1 MKDIVRQV
9 VNVLATIAV
18 IVVNALANSLPINGQ
33 TTGEISD
40 RFDVYFVPAG
50 YVFAIWGLIY
60 LALIAFSIYQALP
73 AQRANPRLRRVGYL
87 YALSCVAN
95 IAWLFLWHYEQF
107 WWTLV
112 AMFALLL
119 LLIAIY
125 LRLRTGRARVPV
137 GETWL
142 VRVPFSIYLGWIT
155 VATVANVTST
165 LDWAGWD
172 GWGIGEP
179 EWAVIMLAVAAVIG
193 VAMSLDRG
201 DVAYVGVLSWAFIGI
216 AVKQS
221 DTQLVA
227 VTAAILALVVPLTLV
242 IGVPRVRN
250 RMHDTLPAR
259 PAAKTR
265 ERW

>member
-18 IVVNALANSLPINGQ
+18 IVVNTLANALPINGQ

-60 LALIAFSIYQALP
+60 IALLAFSIYQALP
-73 AQRANPRLRRVGYL
+73 AQRTNPRLRRVGYL

-95 IAWLFLWHYEQF
+95 IAWLLFWHYEYF

-112 AMFALLL
+112 AMFALLV
-119 LLIAIY
+119 LLILIY
-125 LRLRTGRARVPV
+125 LRLRTGRLRVPAA
-137 GETWL
+137 ETWCI
-142 VRVPFSIYLGWIT
+142 RVPFSIYLGWIT
-155 VATVANVTST
+155 VATVANVTSV
-165 LDWAGWD
+165 LDWAGWN
-172 GWGIGEP
+172 GWGIGEAA
-179 EWAVIMLAVAAVIG
+179 WAVIMLIVAAVVA

-201 DVAYVGVLSWAFIGI
+201 DVAFVGVISWAFIGI

-227 VTAAILALVVPLTLV
+227 TTAAILALAVLLTLV
-242 IGVPRVRN
+242 VGVPRAQN
-250 RMHDTLPAR
+250 RMYDATPVR
-259 PAAKTR
+259 SAAATR